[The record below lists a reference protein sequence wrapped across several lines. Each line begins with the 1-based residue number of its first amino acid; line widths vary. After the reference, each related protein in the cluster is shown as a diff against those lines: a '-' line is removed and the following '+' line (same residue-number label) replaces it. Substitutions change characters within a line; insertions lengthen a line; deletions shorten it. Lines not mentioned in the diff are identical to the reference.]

1 MQEKCTFLKK
11 TCTNCC
17 NFRKK
22 VVTLQHNLKLLNFM
36 AMNNLEIL
44 LYSLLFI
51 LIGLMLVSLF
61 LVWTWFDARDRLKVV
76 REITRDET
84 IRAIRRS
91 HNKCRALLYTL
102 LVLALAYIPI
112 PFALE
117 DYYSSLAYPGVVI
130 VATLLL
136 LFGLRSRAKMYL
148 RSIDEYINEN
158 EEHVREAAAER
169 ERMRDEWRRQA
180 PDLNPQAV
188 AFIKENLGDNYE
200 VWYNHDILVGRNVL
214 ANRELELLYAQG
226 VLLPF
231 KEIMEVRPG
240 RKDLKLVTS
249 NSMHPFVTIDFGA
262 LPINPETGNK
272 YMDEIAEKLT
282 KILP

>member
-1 MQEKCTFLKK
+1 
-11 TCTNCC
+11 
-17 NFRKK
+17 
-22 VVTLQHNLKLLNFM
+22 M

-130 VATLLL
+130 VATLLM
-136 LFGLRSRAKMYL
+136 LFGLRARAKMYL
-148 RSIDEYINEN
+148 RSIDECINEN

-169 ERMRDEWRRQA
+169 ERVRDEWRRQA
-180 PDLNPQAV
+180 PDLNQAL

-226 VLLPF
+226 VILPF
-231 KEIMEVRPG
+231 KEIMEIRQG

-282 KILP
+282 EILP

>member
-1 MQEKCTFLKK
+1 ML
-11 TCTNCC
+11 NCC
-17 NFRKK
+17 IFRKNI
-22 VVTLQHNLKLLNFM
+22 VTLQHNLKLLNFM

-51 LIGLMLVSLF
+51 LIGLMLVSFF
-61 LVWTWFDARDRLKVV
+61 LVWNWFDARERLKVV

-91 HNKCRALLYTL
+91 HNKCRILLYTL
-102 LVLALAYIPI
+102 LLLALAYIPI

-117 DYYSSLAYPGVVI
+117 EYYSSLAYPGVVI
-130 VATLLL
+130 VATLLIL
-136 LFGLRSRAKMYL
+136 IGLRVRAKMYM
-148 RSIDEYINEN
+148 RSIDYYINEN

-169 ERMRDEWRRQA
+169 ARVREEWKRQA
-180 PDLNPQAV
+180 PELNPKAL

-214 ANRELELLYAQG
+214 ANKELELLYAQG
-226 VLLPF
+226 VVLSF
-231 KEIMEVRPG
+231 KEIMEVRTG

-272 YMDEIAEKLT
+272 YMDEIAEKLA